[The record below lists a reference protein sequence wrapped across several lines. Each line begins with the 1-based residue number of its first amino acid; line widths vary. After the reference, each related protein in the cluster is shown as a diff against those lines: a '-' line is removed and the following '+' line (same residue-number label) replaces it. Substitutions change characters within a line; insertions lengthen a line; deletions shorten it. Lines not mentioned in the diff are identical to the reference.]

1 MPVGIVDVGSNTM
14 RLLVAR
20 TRKGSLDRIA
30 MERVQLCL
38 GADVESDGRISPEK
52 LERAREAAAT
62 LAAQARSLGAARI
75 DVLVTSPGRQ
85 ADNGV
90 ELRRVLEL
98 ASGAPARIL
107 TAEEEGELA
116 YAGAVDAVHPEAESV
131 AVVDVGGGSAQLVV
145 GTPFGGPVWTR
156 SVDLGSLRLT
166 RRSLESDPPSAL
178 QLADAGGEVERA
190 FKTVTPPLP
199 LAAIATGGSARALR
213 RITGRRRLD
222 RKHLEA
228 ALDELVKRPSRDI
241 AKKHGLRA
249 ERARTLIAG
258 TLILAE
264 AQRRLGLPL
273 EVARGG
279 IREGAALALLAE
291 RAAA

>member
-1 MPVGIVDVGSNTM
+1 MPVGILDVGSNTM

-20 TRKGSLDRIA
+20 TRKGNIDRLA

-38 GADVESDGRISPEK
+38 GADVESEGRISPAK
-52 LERAREAAAT
+52 VARAEEAAAT
-62 LAAQARSLGAARI
+62 LAAKARSLGAARI

-85 ADNGV
+85 AANGE
-90 ELRRVLEL
+90 ELRRALERG
-98 ASGAPARIL
+98 SGAPARIL
-107 TAEEEGELA
+107 TAAEEGELA
-116 YAGAVDAVHPEAESV
+116 YAGALAAVHPEAESI

-145 GTPFGGPVWTR
+145 GTPDGGPVWTR

-166 RRSLESDPPSAL
+166 RRSLESDPPSGR
-178 QLADAGGEVERA
+178 QLAAARAEVERA
-190 FKTVTPPLP
+190 FETGTPPLP
-199 LAAIATGGSARALR
+199 LEAIATGGSARALR
-213 RITGRRRLD
+213 KVTGRRRLGK
-222 RKHLEA
+222 RHIQA
-228 ALDELVKRPSRDI
+228 ALDELTKRPSRDV
-241 AKKHGLRA
+241 AKKYELRA

-273 EVARGG
+273 EGARGG
-279 IREGAALALLAE
+279 IREGASLALLAE